1 MLKRQATK
9 SILNQQNR
17 LANNE
22 KIESQLIEDAKG
34 VDESCINIFTHDS

>member
-17 LANNE
+17 LTNND
-22 KIESQLIEDAKG
+22 KMESQLIEDAKG